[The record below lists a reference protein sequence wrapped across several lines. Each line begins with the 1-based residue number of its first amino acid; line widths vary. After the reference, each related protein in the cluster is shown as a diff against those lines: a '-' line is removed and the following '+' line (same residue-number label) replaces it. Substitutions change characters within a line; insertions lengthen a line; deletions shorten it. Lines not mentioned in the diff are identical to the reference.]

1 MDNVS
6 LASIRIDGGTQPR
19 MSLYEDVVQEYA
31 ETLQEGKDFPPV
43 VLFFDGSDYW
53 LADGFHRF
61 HAYSSASKESI
72 PLEIKKGTR
81 RDAVLYSVGANAAHG
96 LRRTNKDKRQAVE
109 TLLQD
114 EEWSKWSDREIARQ
128 CAVHKKTVGRLREE
142 LSLAL
147 SASEPR
153 TYTTKHGTE
162 ATMNIGQNQKEQ
174 KPDEPSL
181 ETKSE
186 PEFIEPV
193 ANQQPEQP
201 EPKSEEPIEQTE
213 TTHQGENKPH
223 VLNNSG
229 ENEWYTPPEIIA
241 SARCVMGSID
251 LDPASSDLAN
261 DFVEAEEYITEEE
274 DGLEVSWEG
283 NVWLNPP
290 YAQPLIS
297 HFIDKLVDS
306 EIKQACV
313 LTNNGTDTKWGQ
325 VLINHASAVC
335 FIAGR
340 IKFIDKQGIP
350 SGAPLQGQMVCY
362 LGPNAET
369 FLKEFSRHGQCLK
382 GLSNER

>member
-61 HAYSSASKESI
+61 HAYSSANKESI
-72 PLEIKKGTR
+72 PSEIKKGTR

-96 LRRTNKDKRQAVE
+96 LRRTNQDKRQAVE

-128 CAVHKKTVGRLREE
+128 CGVSHMTVKRIREE
-142 LSLAL
+142 SLSQ
-147 SASEPR
+147 SYSEPR
-153 TYTTKHGTE
+153 TYTTRHGTE

-186 PEFIEPV
+186 PDFIEPV
-193 ANQQPEQP
+193 ANQHPEQP
-201 EPKSEEPIEQTE
+201 EPKSEAPIEQTE

-290 YAQPLIS
+290 YAQPLLS
-297 HFIDKLVDS
+297 YFVDKLINS
-306 EIKQACV
+306 QIKQACV
-313 LTNNGTDTKWGQ
+313 LTNNATDTKWGQ

-340 IKFIDKQGIP
+340 IKFIDKHGSP
-350 SGAPLQGQMVCY
+350 ANTPLQGQMACY
-362 LGPNAET
+362 LGPYIEAFE
-369 FLKEFSRHGQCLK
+369 KEFSKHGQCLK
-382 GLSNER
+382 SVNNDQ